1 MGRPRGGKPGQQERE
16 ERDHDPDRAWPG
28 ASAAESAESSRGQAE
43 WPAGPPP
50 TRLTRLSRSGQA
62 EWHPRGL
69 PCLPAPWTLGLP
81 LLLFGRAP
89 WTPCPPCPTGLCP
102 PGSCRENSMLLSDA
116 VSLYRRNR
124 CSLAQNKH
132 TLLLHQEAL
141 LVSSVTCACCGQKAV
156 PGSVLGGGGRGGSL
170 AGRAPSA
177 RHLCGA
183 RGVWAEPS
191 SLRLQWGSHW
201 PALGAARQR
210 CLAGGARS
218 PSGGTFLG
226 PWPGQLGR
234 AGADER
240 YFGS

>member
-1 MGRPRGGKPGQQERE
+1 M
-16 ERDHDPDRAWPG
+16 
-28 ASAAESAESSRGQAE
+28 
-43 WPAGPPP
+43 
-50 TRLTRLSRSGQA
+50 
-62 EWHPRGL
+62 
-69 PCLPAPWTLGLP
+69 
-81 LLLFGRAP
+81 
-89 WTPCPPCPTGLCP
+89 
-102 PGSCRENSMLLSDA
+102 
-116 VSLYRRNR
+116 
-124 CSLAQNKH
+124 
-132 TLLLHQEAL
+132 
-141 LVSSVTCACCGQKAV
+141 SSVTCACCGQKAV
-156 PGSVLGGGGRGGSL
+156 PGSVIGGGGRGGSL

-240 YFGS
+240 FWELRGRDEGGSACSSSACPLPLLGGLWTQASAHTDPSHQALFSVETRVSPLQGGDGGCPREADRVGALGARLITAPSHRA